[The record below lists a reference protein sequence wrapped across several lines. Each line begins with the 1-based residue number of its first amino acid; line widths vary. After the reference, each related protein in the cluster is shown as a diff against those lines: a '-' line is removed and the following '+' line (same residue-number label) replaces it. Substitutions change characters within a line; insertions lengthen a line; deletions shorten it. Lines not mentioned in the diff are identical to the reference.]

1 MTCPATDARECMLR
15 HAHARHHRG
24 VGPCLACETGRSRM
38 SRSVEWPPVSVK
50 TVHEKHRRRGRPRK
64 VQGTQAPVANA
75 APVKAVVAPDA
86 VRQAVRDALH
96 LAEACALGL
105 VFLAARC
112 EADSAQ
118 LRNILEAQGM
128 TIFKNEIAF
137 RGEPQAC
144 VSVNKRLRTWAA

>member
-24 VGPCLACETGRSRM
+24 VGPCLACETGISRM
-38 SRSVEWPPVSVK
+38 SKSVEWPPDSVK
-50 TVHEKHRRRGRPRK
+50 TVHEKPRRRGRPRK
-64 VQGTQAPVANA
+64 ARGTPAPVADP
-75 APVKAVVAPDA
+75 APVKAVVTPGA

-112 EADSAQ
+112 EAEVPHIREVLESA
-118 LRNILEAQGM
+118 GM

-137 RGEPQAC
+137 LGEPQAC
-144 VSVNKRLRTWAA
+144 VSVNKRIRTWAA